1 MDKEELAW
9 NKFQQS
15 RAKRRMKHDKN
26 LPADCEGCAVGMR
39 WKVEEDVLLISMLA
53 SHMQM
58 KDFCNALNRSAGGIK
73 GRLATLG
80 LGGGFPFKHTWLI
93 RRKKVQSFDPKVRE
107 ALIKAGWVEKPFT
120 GCLDAP
126 HWWRGAQFHFDGFDF
141 RTSTT
146 RFEIWGKGDNSVR
159 VSDMSIDRLKR
170 ALAAAERY
178 AESNVENTRK
188 MEFWSEWAEVLL
200 TELES
205 RKKG

>member
-9 NKFQQS
+9 NRFQQA

-26 LPADCEGCAVGMR
+26 LPNDCEGCAVGMR
-39 WKVEEDVLLISMLA
+39 WRVEEDVLLISMLA
-53 SHMQM
+53 PHMQM
-58 KDFCNALNRSAGGIK
+58 KDFCHALNRSAGGIK
-73 GRLATLG
+73 GRLVTLG

-93 RRKKVQSFDPKVRE
+93 RRKKVQSFDSKVYD
-107 ALIKAGWVEKPFT
+107 ALIKAGWVEKPFK

-126 HWWRGAQFHFDGFDF
+126 HWWRDAQFHFDGFDF
-141 RTSTT
+141 RTSAT
-146 RFEIWGKGDNSVR
+146 RFEIWGKGDSSVR